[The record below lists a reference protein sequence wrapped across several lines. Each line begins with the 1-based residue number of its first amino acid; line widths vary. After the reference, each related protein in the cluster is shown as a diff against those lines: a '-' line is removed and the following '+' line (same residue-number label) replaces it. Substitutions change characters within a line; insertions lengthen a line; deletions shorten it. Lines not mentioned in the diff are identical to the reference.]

1 MKGGTAV
8 AIAFAIIFA
17 FGLVLGY
24 SISKLFVKQM
34 PLGVLR
40 IDESDPDGPY
50 IFLELST
57 DPRIIKQNRY
67 VTLEVNATSY
77 ISQK

>member
-1 MKGGTAV
+1 M

-17 FGLVLGY
+17 FGLVTGY
-24 SISKLFVKQM
+24 SISKLFVKQV